1 MKIRY
6 QYLRRDRNGMA
17 VIAIMALI
25 AIIFIFVAANLR
37 TVHFLRTDLRLL
49 ERQQTNRLAGIV
61 LTTNSVPIGARA
73 SSPAFSITNRVPVS
87 SSKDIPGP

>member
-1 MKIRY
+1 
-6 QYLRRDRNGMA
+6 MA

-49 ERQQTNRLAGIV
+49 ERQQTNRLAGLV
-61 LTTNSVPIGARA
+61 LTTNSVPTGARA
-73 SSPAFSITNRVPVS
+73 PSPAFSTTNNVPV
-87 SSKDIPGP
+87 